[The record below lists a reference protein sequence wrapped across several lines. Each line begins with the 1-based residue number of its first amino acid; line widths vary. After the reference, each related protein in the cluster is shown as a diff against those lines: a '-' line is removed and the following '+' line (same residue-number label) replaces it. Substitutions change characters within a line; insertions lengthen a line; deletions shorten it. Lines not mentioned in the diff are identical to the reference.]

1 MQHSKQPE
9 QQQLQLNI
17 FPNKIKR
24 VTHLQWCDHQ
34 VIMQACKANL
44 MDSHFLIILQLLPI
58 ISHNKRK
65 QKELLLSTGMSI
77 MDKALRN
84 CSIIAKMYYSLA
96 CIVLTMVNSFHMSNN
111 HPARTLVQ
119 AKVKASI
126 SISVGTCNKNQ
137 KAQLTQENKPVE
149 MNNITT
155 HSTK

>member
-1 MQHSKQPE
+1 
-9 QQQLQLNI
+9 
-17 FPNKIKR
+17 
-24 VTHLQWCDHQ
+24 
-34 VIMQACKANL
+34 
-44 MDSHFLIILQLLPI
+44 
-58 ISHNKRK
+58 
-65 QKELLLSTGMSI
+65 

-111 HPARTLVQ
+111 HPARSLVQ